1 MNLYYLI
8 YVRYSCFYVLII
20 YVVFILLVY
29 SNKSGNIYK
38 YIYNMYSKKSLYYLN
53 ISKVNIIFAEYYNR
67 L

>member
-53 ISKVNIIFAEYYNR
+53 ICKVNIIFAEYYNR